1 MQLVLTLSVVIFALI
16 CFLKEWFS
24 ADVTAI
30 MVMVILMSLGL
41 VSPEEGISGFSST
54 ATITVL
60 AMFILSAGIERT
72 GAVQLV
78 SLFLIRWSGDRL
90 NQQILVMGAVVA
102 PISGFINNTAVVAV
116 FLPVVEDWCR
126 ARQMSPSKLLMPL
139 SYVAILGGMITTI
152 GTSTTV
158 LASGLSEQLGY
169 EPFSLFQFT
178 ALGLATCS
186 IGVLYLAFIAPRWLP
201 ERRFAS
207 VSASSPLLPDQPNQ
221 ILQGYQLK
229 AYMSE
234 IVIPPMSRL
243 IGQTLNSSQLQRTY
257 DLDVLHLIRGD
268 RRFQQPLSDQPL
280 EAGDVLL
287 VRSPKECLL
296 QIQSENTIKILP
308 EVKFSEAATQK
319 ALMSEEEGVV
329 EVLILSTA
337 SIIGST
343 LKEIRFRQRY
353 NATVLAIRRGE
364 DVVLDR
370 LGSTPLRFGDLLL
383 VSGPRQSLLGLQSNS
398 DFMVTEQLAVE
409 RLRPERAWVAIAIMI
424 AVVVIAA
431 LEWLPILVSAWIG
444 VVLMLL
450 TGCLKPGEL
459 YSSVR
464 WDVIFLLAG
473 LIPLGIAM
481 ENSGATQLL
490 ANQLASVGSGLSPY
504 WVVTLLFII
513 TSAVTEILSNNACV
527 VLLIPVAAK
536 LAESLNINPY
546 ALMLTVT
553 FAASNS
559 FMTPIGYQTNTMV
572 YGPGGYH
579 FTDFIKVGTP
589 LNIIMAIITPPL
601 IMLLYGL

>member
-1 MQLVLTLSVVIFALI
+1 MQIALTLGVVVFALV

-30 MVMVILMSLGL
+30 MVMVILMTLGL
-41 VSPEEGISGFSST
+41 VTPEEGISGFSNT

-60 AMFILSAGIERT
+60 AMFILSAGISRT

-78 SLFLIRWSGDRL
+78 SLSLMQWSGERI

-126 ARQMSPSKLLMPL
+126 ARKISPSKLLMPL
-139 SYVAILGGMITTI
+139 SYIAILGGMITTI

-178 ALGLATCS
+178 ALGLVTCS
-186 IGVLYLAFIAPRWLP
+186 VGVLYLAYIAPYWLP
-201 ERRFAS
+201 EQRFANTS
-207 VSASSPLLPDQPNQ
+207 SQSPLLPSQPSQ
-221 ILQGYQLK
+221 MLQGYQLK

-234 IVIPPMSRL
+234 IVVPPTSRL
-243 IGQTLNSSQLQRTY
+243 IGQSLQSSQLQHKY
-257 DLDVLHLIRGD
+257 DLDVLHLIRGN
-268 RRFQQPLSDQPL
+268 RQFQQPLADKPL
-280 EAGDVLL
+280 QAGDVLL

-308 EVKFSEAATQK
+308 EVKFSDVAAQK
-319 ALMSEEEGVV
+319 KLTSEEEGIV
-329 EVLILSTA
+329 EVLILPTA

-343 LKEIRFRQRY
+343 LKSIRFRQRY

-364 DVVLDR
+364 AVVLDR
-370 LGSTPLRFGDLLL
+370 LGATPLRFGDLLL

-398 DFMVTEQLAVE
+398 DFIVTEQSTVE
-409 RLRPERAWVAIAIMI
+409 RLRPERAWVAIAIMA

-431 LEWLPILVSAWIG
+431 LEWLPILISAWIG

-450 TGCLKPGEL
+450 SGCIKPGEL

-464 WDVIFLLAG
+464 WDVILLLAG

-481 ENSGATQLL
+481 ENSGTTQLL
-490 ANQLASVGSGLSPY
+490 ATQLASVGSDLSPY
-504 WVVTLLFII
+504 WVITLLFII
-513 TSAVTEILSNNACV
+513 TSIVTEILSNNACV
-527 VLLIPVAAK
+527 VLLLPVAAK

-572 YGPGGYH
+572 YGPGGYR

-589 LNIIMAIITPPL
+589 LNIIMAVITPPL
-601 IMLLYGL
+601 IMWLYGL